1 MKENLSLKA
10 HITDILK
17 PYWGFVAVLAL
28 FTIAGNA
35 IGLFIPK
42 LISRGIDAFDK
53 GTLNLNLIA
62 IEFIGISVAALVFTY
77 LQGAFQTYL
86 SELVARN
93 IRTLLV
99 EKISYMSYARLEKEA
114 PSKLLT
120 NLTSDIDAVKS
131 FISQGLV
138 TIISSAILIIGASG
152 LLIAIDWKLALAVL
166 ILLPIISILFVVV
179 FRQLGP
185 LFRRGQEI
193 IDRMNSIISQSIV
206 GAALIRVLDSEKN
219 ENQKF
224 QSESTQARENGR
236 KIVKLFSILM
246 PTVILISNLAILVIL
261 ALGSKFV
268 IGGSLSLG
276 NFIAFNIYV
285 IILIFPIIMLGFVSQ
300 IISRAQASYG
310 RISKIFSIEND
321 QDTGQDTSKLM
332 GNIEARDITLS
343 YGEKRALN
351 HVSFTIAAGTRT
363 AIIGPTA
370 AGKTQLLYVLIGLL
384 KPESGAVYYDD
395 KLIESYSKVALH
407 AETAIVFQDSVMF
420 NLSVRENI
428 AFGRGTTAET
438 IKKAIETAELAD
450 FVDDLPQ
457 GLDTMVS
464 ERGTTLS
471 GGQKQRIM
479 LARALAIDPRILF
492 LDDFTARVDAAT
504 EAKILSNIEKNY
516 PGLTLIS
523 VTQKVRSVEHFEKIL
538 LLMEGEVLTQ
548 GTHREL
554 SDSSPEYVQIIES
567 QKSTRSYE

>member
-343 YGEKRALN
+343 YGEKTSPQSR
-351 HVSFTIAAGTRT
+351 
-363 AIIGPTA
+363 
-370 AGKTQLLYVLIGLL
+370 LLYNCRWYQNSHHRPDGCR
-384 KPESGAVYYDD
+384 
-395 KLIESYSKVALH
+395 
-407 AETAIVFQDSVMF
+407 QDSTSLCVD
-420 NLSVRENI
+420 R
-428 AFGRGTTAET
+428 A
-438 IKKAIETAELAD
+438 IKT
-450 FVDDLPQ
+450 
-457 GLDTMVS
+457 
-464 ERGTTLS
+464 
-471 GGQKQRIM
+471 RI
-479 LARALAIDPRILF
+479 RRC
-492 LDDFTARVDAAT
+492 
-504 EAKILSNIEKNY
+504 
-516 PGLTLIS
+516 
-523 VTQKVRSVEHFEKIL
+523 L
-538 LLMEGEVLTQ
+538 L
-548 GTHREL
+548 
-554 SDSSPEYVQIIES
+554 
-567 QKSTRSYE
+567 

>member
-166 ILLPIISILFVVV
+166 ILLPIISILFVMV

-384 KPESGAVYYDD
+384 KPESGVVYYDD

-407 AETAIVFQDSVMF
+407 AETAIVFQDSIMF

-428 AFGRGTTAET
+428 AFGQGTTAET
-438 IKKAIETAELAD
+438 INKAIETAELAD

-457 GLDTMVS
+457 GLDTMIS

-538 LLMEGEVLTQ
+538 LLMEGEVLAQ